1 MIELTGYT
9 NKITDC
15 DFLVTLALL
24 GLLSF
29 FVAYVLVK
37 LIEKRN
43 LENYYIYIF
52 GTGFLLIIITQLM
65 VSLRS
70 VSPLLI
76 MLGFVTYFP
85 GIFIAFVLPGLFIKK
100 QFPEKYSAFLV
111 SLPAFLIPY
120 NFYNWQGPAGDMEN
134 YVNIM
139 YAFEFAFDY
148 IGAVILSGIILGFIL
163 LAAFAFG
170 GQKTGKNIF
179 LPASVL
185 LLIIMTFFS
194 SLIAGAIF
202 LSVYL
207 YIFIKETG
215 IKIKSRN
222 IFILFGAA
230 CGLLIAMPFLMDAG
244 MGGVNACIYG
254 LLGTLAVSLA
264 ILGLIYFLNII
275 QDRPVFST

>member
-29 FVAYVLVK
+29 FIAYVLVK

-43 LENYYIYIF
+43 LENYYLYIF
-52 GTGFLLIIITQLM
+52 GAGFLLVVITQLM

-76 MLGFVTYFP
+76 GLGFATYFP
-85 GIFIAFVLPGLFIKK
+85 GIFIAFILPGLFIKK

-111 SLPAFLIPY
+111 SIPAFFISY
-120 NFYNWQGPAGDMEN
+120 NFHNWQGPAGDTEN

-139 YAFEFAFDY
+139 YAFEFVFDY
-148 IGAVILSGIILGFIL
+148 IGAVVLSGIILGFIL
-163 LAAFAFG
+163 LAIFASG
-170 GQKTGKNIF
+170 RQDKGKNIF
-179 LPASVL
+179 LPASVV

-194 SLIAGAIF
+194 SLITGAIF

-207 YIFIKETG
+207 YILIKEAE

-222 IFILFGAA
+222 IFFLFGVA
-230 CGLLIAMPFLMDAG
+230 CGLLIFMPILMDAG

-254 LLGTLAVSLA
+254 LLGTLAASLA

-275 QDRPVFST
+275 QDMPVFSG